1 VTQPGERRDRRA
13 ANGSARV
20 VWRALGARLRH
31 LLWHRLL
38 AGDLCC
44 EPESRTERIEHRRSE
59 PRDPGDAGAEHDLPL
74 EDRVKDRSRQ
84 DDDRRDLDIYDWIV
98 SGDVVTKS
106 RQRRS
111 TQNAQNPL
119 SVLLRRLCEFR
130 GFCVVRRVL
139 QQAADPEG
147 LRYQGRR
154 IHAWLRCRIRL
165 SVRNAAGPTTRLL
178 KTQSDVRGESGGR
191 AGGSSAST
199 SQFARAMAG

>member
-1 VTQPGERRDRRA
+1 RRDRRA

-106 RQRRS
+106 RQRPI
-111 TQNAQNPL
+111 NAERAEPAECFAKKA
-119 SVLLRRLCEFR
+119 LR
-130 GFCVVRRVL
+130 VPRVL
-139 QQAADPEG
+139 
-147 LRYQGRR
+147 
-154 IHAWLRCRIRL
+154 RCT
-165 SVRNAAGPTTRLL
+165 S
-178 KTQSDVRGESGGR
+178 
-191 AGGSSAST
+191 GSST
-199 SQFARAMAG
+199 GC